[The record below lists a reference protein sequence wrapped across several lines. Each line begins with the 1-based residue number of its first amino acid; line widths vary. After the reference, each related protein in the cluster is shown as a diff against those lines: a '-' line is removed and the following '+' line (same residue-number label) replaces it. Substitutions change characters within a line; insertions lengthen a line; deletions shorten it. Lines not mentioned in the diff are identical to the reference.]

1 VARFR
6 DDVGDH
12 CGITPRTSDHYADEN
27 KRLPLPSRAC
37 VACGCAGKS
46 VEMHAEVVLVD
57 EQPMIKVYFEES
69 DQFMFI
75 SVQHIQRLRA
85 LMDE

>member
-1 VARFR
+1 
-6 DDVGDH
+6 
-12 CGITPRTSDHYADEN
+12 
-27 KRLPLPSRAC
+27 
-37 VACGCAGKS
+37 
-46 VEMHAEVVLVD
+46 
-57 EQPMIKVYFEES
+57 MIKVYFEES